1 MSPEIVGFI
10 GVALMLFFLFAR
22 MWVAFAMAL
31 VGFYGIAYLQGF
43 NQAFL
48 VAGTAPYGFIS
59 KYSLTTLPMFILMG
73 NVIAETGIGTDLFY
87 AADKWVGQLRG
98 GLAMATVLACA
109 LLAAI
114 TGISSVAL
122 VTMGKIALPEMR
134 KHGYAEPLATGSIA
148 CAGTLAFLIPPS
160 VAFILYGIMTEQ
172 SVGLL
177 FMAGILPGM
186 LLAGL
191 FTATIMIFTAFRP
204 KAGPAGARTN
214 FKEKI
219 VSLKGVWAVLALF
232 ILVLGGIY
240 MGVFTPTEAGAVG
253 AGGAIL
259 ISLIRRRLSGK
270 SFRYSLVDTGLM
282 TAMVLLLMM
291 GVSIFIK
298 FMAISKL
305 PFLLSTTISQLTV
318 PPLVIFA
325 GIVLLYIIL
334 GMFTDIIAS
343 ILLTIPILYPVVISL
358 GFDPIWFGVM
368 VVIVIE
374 MGLVTPPVGMDV
386 FVLGGITGIPIGTI
400 FRGVWPFCVAMI
412 ICIVILTIFPQ
423 IALFIPGTMK

>member
-1 MSPEIVGFI
+1 MSPEAVGLI
-10 GVALMLFFLFAR
+10 GIALLLVLLFAR
-22 MWVAFAMAL
+22 MWIAFAMAF
-31 VGFYGIAYLQGF
+31 VGFFGIAYLQSF
-43 NQAFL
+43 DQAFL
-48 VAGTAPYGFIS
+48 IAGTAPFVFIS
-59 KYSLTTLPMFILMG
+59 KYALTTLPMFVLMG
-73 NVIAETGIGTDLFY
+73 NIIAVSGIGTDLFY

-98 GLAMATVLACA
+98 GLAIATTLACA

-134 KHGYAEPLATGSIA
+134 KHKYDDTLATGCIA

-160 VAFILYGIMTEQ
+160 IAFILYGIITEQ

-186 LLAGL
+186 LLAAL
-191 FTATIMIFTAFRP
+191 FIVAIMIITAFNP
-204 KAGPAGARTN
+204 KAGPAGPKTT

-219 VSLKGVWAVLALF
+219 VSLKGVWSMLVLFL
-232 ILVLGGIY
+232 LVLGGIY
-240 MGVFTPTEAGAVG
+240 MGVFTPTEGGAVG

-259 ISLIRRRLSGK
+259 ISTISRRLSLK
-270 SFRYSLVDTGLM
+270 DFRHSLVDTGLM

-291 GVSIFIK
+291 GVSIFIR
-298 FMAISKL
+298 FMAISKV
-305 PFLLSTTISQLTV
+305 PFMLGETISQLTV
-318 PPLVIFA
+318 SPMAIFA
-325 GIVLLYIIL
+325 VIVVLYLIL

-368 VVIVIE
+368 VVVLIE
-374 MGLVTPPVGMDV
+374 IGLVTPPIGMDV
-386 FVLGGITGIPIGTI
+386 FILSGITGTPVGTI
-400 FRGVWPFCVAMI
+400 FRGVWPFCVAGI
-412 ICIVILTIFPQ
+412 ICVVILAVFPQ